1 MKAIVSEKGQVTI
14 PKRLRDELGI
24 KPGQVLEVERED
36 GRLVFEKALADDPIS
51 RIWGILGEGRSTDE
65 YMAFIRPSI
74 EE

>member
-14 PKRLRDELGI
+14 PKKLRDELGI
-24 KPGQVLEVERED
+24 KPGQVLDFVRED
-36 GRLVFEKALADDPIS
+36 GRLVIEKAPADDPIA

-65 YMAFIRPSI
+65 YMAFIRPSV